1 MARTSKK
8 RFKKVWNAVTRL
20 ILAIVTIVAIIYVT
34 CFLGSFGGKIVWTQA
49 RMGYY
54 HSKIS
59 DLEAEREYYQKIASE
74 ATIAEQ
80 RKVYQNEADNAD
92 KAIQNYS
99 ETRKNL
105 HNSSDSIVA
114 FAAKNDFEFSKLLL
128 GLAELLLVLCF
139 VLFMYK
145 IFCTI
150 INVEKAIVDFM
161 LKALFFMVG
170 SLFAFVANVC
180 FAVSRFFSSGKKQTA
195 PKQK

>member
-1 MARTSKK
+1 MTRTSKK

-20 ILAIVTIVAIIYVT
+20 ILAIVTIVAIVYVT
-34 CFLGSFGGKIVWTQA
+34 CFLGSFGGKIVWTQI

-59 DLEAEREYYQKIASE
+59 DLEADREYYQQVASE
-74 ATIAEQ
+74 AVIAEQ
-80 RKVYQNEADNAD
+80 RNAYQNQADNAD

-99 ETRKNL
+99 DTRKSL
-105 HNSSDSIVA
+105 HDSSDPIVA

-128 GLAELLLVLCF
+128 GLAELLLVICF
-139 VLFMYK
+139 VAFMYK

-161 LKALFFMVG
+161 LKSVFFVIG

-180 FAVSRFFSSGKKQTA
+180 FAVSRFFSSGKKQTM

>member
-74 ATIAEQ
+74 ATISEQ

-180 FAVSRFFSSGKKQTA
+180 FAVSRFFSSPKKQNVA
-195 PKQK
+195 KRK